1 MGFLSTFRRGRD
13 RSAAT
18 ASGGDL
24 DHEIRAS
31 VNFDPGFEGLVKL
44 LGTESLS
51 ESVTFEEALSL
62 PPVLAAINFL
72 SQSLAA
78 LPIKVYRRNAEGHPD
93 EAIEHPI
100 SRILNGAANDVSSAY
115 DFRKVL
121 HAEQFGPGRG
131 YAQIEKDR
139 SGRVVNLFPME
150 YQRTA
155 VRRDGKG
162 RIFYDYTRADGR
174 TVTYRS
180 DEVIDLAYLRKADQ
194 VSSRNP
200 VMTCAGAI
208 RQGLNAS
215 RYALTTFGRNG
226 IPPYVL
232 EGALPSGDAAR
243 RASDDVAKVARRA
256 AEEGKPILPLPGGFK
271 LSRLG
276 DDPEK
281 MQLTSVQVFTV
292 QQVARIYNL
301 PPVFLQE
308 LSTGTYSNVEQ
319 QDLTL
324 VKHTLSALV
333 RQADGELSLKLF
345 GRDSDLYVK
354 HDLDQLAR
362 GIFKDRTEA
371 LARAVN
377 SGQLTPNEAREM
389 SGRGKLDG
397 GDQLFMQSGS
407 IPIELLAERVRAEID
422 GRAPP
427 MPDPPA
433 DPDDPDNPD
442 NPDAGGDNDEQDE

>member
-1 MGFLSTFRRGRD
+1 MGFLNIFRRGD
-13 RSAAT
+13 GAA
-18 ASGGDL
+18 AEARADP
-24 DHEIRAS
+24 DHEVRAS
-31 VNFDPGFEGLVKL
+31 VNFDPGFEGLVKI
-44 LGTESLS
+44 LGAEGLS
-51 ESVTFEEALSL
+51 DHVTYEEALSL
-62 PPVLAAINFL
+62 PPVTAAINFL
-72 SQSLAA
+72 SQSLAS
-78 LPIKVYRRNAEGHPD
+78 LPVKVYQRQAEGEPDQPVDHPV
-93 EAIEHPI
+93 A
-100 SRILNGAANDVSSAY
+100 RILNGAANDTTSAY

-121 HAEQFGPGRG
+121 HSEQFGHGRG
-131 YAQIEKDR
+131 YAQIERDR
-139 SGRVVNLFPME
+139 SGRVIDLFPME
-150 YQRTA
+150 YQRTS
-155 VRRDGKG
+155 VRRDRRG
-162 RIFYDYTRADGR
+162 RIFYDYTRADGSP
-174 TVTYRS
+174 VTYRS
-180 DEVIDLAYLRKADQ
+180 GEVIDLAYMRKADQ

-200 VMTCAGAI
+200 VLQCAGAI

-232 EGALPSGDAAR
+232 EGAMSSGDAAR
-243 RASDDVAKVARRA
+243 RAADDVAKVARRS
-256 AEEGKPILPLPGGFK
+256 AEEGKPVLPMPQGFK

-281 MQLTSVQVFTV
+281 MQLTATQVFTV

-324 VKHTLSALV
+324 VKHTLKALV
-333 RQADGELSLKLF
+333 VQADGELTLKLF
-345 GRDSDLYVK
+345 GRDSDLYVR
-354 HDLDQLAR
+354 HDLDQIAK

-389 SGRGKLDG
+389 SGRAKLPG

-407 IPIELLAERVRAEID
+407 IPIDLLAERVRAEIE
-422 GRAPP
+422 GKIAPAKP
-427 MPDPPA
+427 
-433 DPDDPDNPD
+433 
-442 NPDAGGDNDEQDE
+442 GGGENDQTQD

>member
-1 MGFLSTFRRGRD
+1 MGFLDLFRRGDTAAADPRAAEGESLD
-13 RSAAT
+13 RELRAA
-18 ASGGDL
+18 
-24 DHEIRAS
+24 

-44 LGTESLS
+44 LGTETLS

-62 PPVLAAINFL
+62 PPVMAAINFL
-72 SQSLAA
+72 SQSLAG
-78 LPIKVYRRNAEGHPD
+78 LPIKVYRRNGEGEPD
-93 EAIEHPI
+93 EAVEHPI
-100 SRILNGAANDVSSAY
+100 ARILNGAANETTSAY

-121 HAEQFGPGRG
+121 HSEQFGHGRG
-131 YAQIEKDR
+131 YAQIERDR
-139 SGRVVNLFPME
+139 SGRVTDLYPME
-150 YQRTA
+150 YERTT
-155 VRRDGKG
+155 VRRDGRG

-174 TVTYRS
+174 VVTYRAN
-180 DEVIDLAYLRKADQ
+180 EVLDLAFMRKPDQ
-194 VSSRNP
+194 ISSRNP
-200 VMTCAGAI
+200 VLTCAGAI

-232 EGALPSGDAAR
+232 EGAMSSADAAR
-243 RASDDVAKVARRA
+243 RASDDVAKVARRS
-256 AEEGKPILPLPGGFK
+256 AEEGKPILPLPQGFK

-324 VKHTLSALV
+324 VKHTLTALV
-333 RQADGELSLKLF
+333 AQGDGELSLKLF

-371 LARAVN
+371 LARAIN

-407 IPIELLAERVRAEID
+407 IPIELLAERVRAEIE
-422 GRAPP
+422 GKIAP
-427 MPDPPA
+427 A
-433 DPDDPDNPD
+433 QN
-442 NPDAGGDNDEQDE
+442 AGGANDDET